1 MSHGV
6 TRIGCLHHE
15 RGVVTRLGALTFG
28 ARRAPS
34 SPVVARSLQRA
45 ASRTFAA
52 DRPFAKLL
60 FGATL
65 ESATTTPTVTSE
77 WLRRPILMHHVISR
91 RDARVG
97 DHGADGYFRVVK
109 APNPYAPRHL
119 EARRSSRRPRRRRPP
134 SWRTPRGPRT
144 RPPSARRHRRRGCTC
159 ARSRSVSSRDD
170 CR

>member
-1 MSHGV
+1 MQGDNHVNGTRYPVALQVSERQCGVTHGSSGAAFTTREESSLVWGTHGV
-6 TRIGCLHHE
+6 TRCHTVSHGITRCHTRTGCLHHE

-97 DHGADGYFRVVK
+97 DHGADGYF
-109 APNPYAPRHL
+109 
-119 EARRSSRRPRRRRPP
+119 P
-134 SWRTPRGPRT
+134 SG
-144 RPPSARRHRRRGCTC
+144 
-159 ARSRSVSSRDD
+159 
-170 CR
+170 